1 MFVIMVSSIQYRAL
15 AEKAVDAYYILEH
28 IYNPM
33 SLMVIIQV
41 LLNLLERKE
50 IRVICGSSY

>member
-1 MFVIMVSSIQYRAL
+1 MVSSIQYRAL